1 MIQARNI
8 RVRSFDLDRLDV
20 WWEIDSTS
28 EDPEDYDTYVLRS
41 DSPLGD
47 YTVLTPDPLVDTYH
61 FRDIQVNLLH
71 AWRKLYYR
79 IRMVHRVTG
88 DVEEFPHNTGA
99 SVDPPLALDA
109 MEAARHEEV
118 LLREHIGRPCW
129 LFKRRTFGPRCPH
142 CYDARMGRR
151 KTKRC
156 EACFGSGWMRGYHRP
171 IQFWCQID
179 PETESSQNAST
190 GEQQQELSRGRCTF
204 FPPINPRDVI
214 VELEN
219 LRWRVETN
227 TPTRRLRSP
236 IHQEFTLWEIP
247 AGSIEYALPMDA
259 LDLESFADDI
269 GRDFVNPQNMQSST
283 GQTLSMEELKSIYG
297 WRL

>member
-1 MIQARNI
+1 MIEVRNI

-20 WWEIDSTS
+20 WWEIASTS

-47 YTVLTPDPLVDTYH
+47 YTVLTPDPIVDTYH

-71 AWRKLYYR
+71 NWRTLYYR
-79 IRMVHRVTG
+79 IRMVHRATG
-88 DVEEFPHNTGA
+88 DSREFPDNNGA

-129 LFKRRTFGPRCPH
+129 LFKRRTFGPKCPH
-142 CYDARMGRR
+142 CWDARLGRR
-151 KTKRC
+151 KTKKC
-156 EACFGSGWMRGYHRP
+156 EACYGSGYMRGYHRP

-179 PETESSQNAST
+179 PSSKSSQQAAT
-190 GEQQQELSRGRCTF
+190 GEQQQELTLARCTF
-204 FPPINPRDVI
+204 FPPIHPRDVI

-219 LRWRVETN
+219 NRWRVETS

-236 IHQEFTLWEIP
+236 IHQELRLWEIP
-247 AGSIEYALPMDA
+247 PGAIEFGLPMDA
-259 LDLESFADDI
+259 IDLESFTADI
-269 GRDFVNPQNMQSST
+269 GRDFSNPQNPQEST
-283 GQTLSMEELKSIYG
+283 GAELDMQVLKDVYR